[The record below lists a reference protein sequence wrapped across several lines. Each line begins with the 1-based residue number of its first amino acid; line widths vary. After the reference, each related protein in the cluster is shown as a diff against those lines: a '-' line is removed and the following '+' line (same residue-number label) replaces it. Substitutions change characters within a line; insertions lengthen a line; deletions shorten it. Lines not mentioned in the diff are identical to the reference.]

1 MKILNK
7 TEEILLLRIAESE
20 TWNQRKL
27 SEATGFSLGKVN
39 QTLKVLRDNDLVDP
53 DLSLTKKGQR
63 VLKKNQPK
71 KAVILAAG
79 FGMRM
84 VPINHEVPKGLLKVK
99 NEVLI
104 ERLIRQLHSVE
115 IYDIKVI
122 VGFMKEKYEY
132 LIDKFQVKLIVN
144 SKYGSKNNLHS
155 LTLVKN
161 ELEKSYIIPCD
172 LWFEENPFSRFE
184 FSSWYLVSNKRT
196 FQSDV
201 TLKHNFDLKIIKEKQ
216 TGNKMVGLAY
226 INQTNGKDLA
236 ARLSLLDQYSY
247 NDQAFWEKALVTD
260 GKYFIQGKLLDYH
273 KFTEINTYEQLRD
286 FDDHSDHLNNQA
298 IKIIEKQF
306 RITSKEIH
314 KIKILKKGM
323 TNRSF
328 LFSCKNKRYIMRIPG
343 EGTDKLI
350 NRENEAAVY
359 QLINAYKLADPV
371 IYINPKNGYKITE
384 FLNNTTN
391 CDPNN
396 LKDVTKCMRRLHQ
409 IHNLNLKV
417 DHFFDLFKKINFYES
432 LWSNPISAYQ
442 DYPKTKRHVFKLRK
456 FIDSCNI
463 KFSLTHIDAVPDNFL
478 FTTTDGGTEEI
489 KLIDWEY
496 SSMQDPHVDIAMFAI
511 YSMYNRQQIDQLI
524 NIYFDY
530 QCSINDRIKIYCYIA
545 ICGLLWSNWCE
556 YKLQLEVDFGE
567 YSLAQYRYAKDYY
580 RIAKSEMERI
590 NYDL

>member
-1 MKILNK
+1 MKTLNK
-7 TEEILLLRIAESE
+7 AEEILLLRIAESE

-172 LWFEENPFSRFE
+172 LWFEDNPFSRFE
-184 FSSWYLVSNKRT
+184 FSSWYLVSNKGT

-328 LFSCKNKRYIMRIPG
+328 LFSCRNKRYIMRIPG

-442 DYPKTKRHVFKLRK
+442 DYPKTKRHVFELRK